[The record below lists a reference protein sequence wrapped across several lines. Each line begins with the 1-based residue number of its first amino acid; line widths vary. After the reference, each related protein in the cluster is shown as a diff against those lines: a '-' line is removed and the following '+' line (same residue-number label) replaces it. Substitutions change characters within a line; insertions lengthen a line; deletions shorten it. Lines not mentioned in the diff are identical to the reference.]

1 MRMRGSG
8 KRSVNDTPSSENL
21 ERKPKHFY
29 AMSTFGFGLRS
40 AELIPLTVA
49 LKCVYVSS
57 ILLLRLL
64 LSIILP
70 LNPPPPPLQPSSE
83 YLSLDCST
91 HPDNKQIIK
100 EQVMLQGAIKLC
112 KGPGAYS
119 GGGG

>member
-49 LKCVYVSS
+49 LKCVYVSAS
-57 ILLLRLL
+57 SSPLF
-64 LSIILP
+64 P

-119 GGGG
+119 GGG